1 MMTKNKTKNE
11 ILVIPKRKYT
21 KKNDKNKPIPEQA
34 TNNKKDYDS
43 DESNDNKKDIA
54 NKKQSIKT
62 QGNSIKKS
70 DKEIKIDNLIQS
82 LNDDE
87 IIKLQAKNEKL
98 KSKLMKMI

>member
-21 KKNDKNKPIPEQA
+21 KKNDNNKPTPEQA
-34 TNNKKDYDS
+34 SNDKKGYES
-43 DESNDNKKDIA
+43 DESNDNKKDIV

-70 DKEIKIDNLIQS
+70 DKENKIDKLIQS
-82 LNDDE
+82 LNEDE
-87 IIKLQAKNEKL
+87 LIKLQAKNEKL

>member
-1 MMTKNKTKNE
+1 MTKNKTKIE

-21 KKNDKNKPIPEQA
+21 KKNDNKPTPEQT
-34 TNNKKDYDS
+34 TNNKKGYDS
-43 DESNDNKKDIA
+43 DESNDNKKNVNRKQLI
-54 NKKQSIKT
+54 KKQS
-62 QGNSIKKS
+62 NPNKKN

-87 IIKLQAKNEKL
+87 LIKLQAKNEKL